1 MYSRG
6 KYMYTITEFS
16 RICKMSTRMLR
27 HYDKEE
33 ILKPAYVNPE
43 NGYRYYEQGQ
53 LEIALKIKRLREYKF
68 PLPKI
73 KIILQSSDQDSF
85 IKHMQAQIIEL
96 SHEVKQNLQVI
107 SEMNEMVS
115 MNNGLNI
122 ARHRSYDIL
131 IGMRNEITV
140 IAQRLQIDIEDMDDY
155 FYDLYENIQK
165 NNFQIVGSPS
175 TVFYD
180 EEYIPNHSD
189 IELRIPIM
197 DEDNKG
203 VLQEC
208 EINKLNQH
216 QIVTTMHYGSYD
228 YIGYAYMALEEW
240 IERNGYIIDGHPY
253 EVYIK
258 GPECDCLVE
267 EYVTQIC
274 FLVTKIE

>member
-1 MYSRG
+1 
-6 KYMYTITEFS
+6 MYTITEFS

-33 ILKPAYVNPE
+33 ILKPAYVNPV

-53 LEIALKIKRLREYKF
+53 LEIALKIKKLREYKF

-73 KIILQSSDQDSF
+73 KVILQSSDQNSF
-85 IKHMQAQIIEL
+85 IKHMQEQIIEL

-115 MNNGLNI
+115 INNGLNI

-140 IAQRLQIDIEDMDDY
+140 IAQRLQIDIDDMDDY
-155 FYDLYENIQK
+155 FYDLYEKVQK

-180 EEYIPNHSD
+180 EEYIPNQSD

-197 DEDNKG
+197 DGDYKD
-203 VLQEC
+203 VIQEC
-208 EINKLNQH
+208 EIKKLNQH
-216 QIVTTMHYGSYD
+216 QFVTTIHYGSYD

-240 IERNGYIIDGHPY
+240 VERNGYIMKSPPY

-258 GPECDCLVE
+258 GTECDCLVE

-274 FLVTKIE
+274 FLVSKIE

>member
-1 MYSRG
+1 
-6 KYMYTITEFS
+6 MYTITEFS

-175 TVFYD
+175 TVF
-180 EEYIPNHSD
+180 
-189 IELRIPIM
+189 L
-197 DEDNKG
+197 
-203 VLQEC
+203 
-208 EINKLNQH
+208 
-216 QIVTTMHYGSYD
+216 
-228 YIGYAYMALEEW
+228 
-240 IERNGYIIDGHPY
+240 
-253 EVYIK
+253 
-258 GPECDCLVE
+258 
-267 EYVTQIC
+267 
-274 FLVTKIE
+274 

>member
-1 MYSRG
+1 
-6 KYMYTITEFS
+6 MYTITEFS

-33 ILKPAYVNPE
+33 ILKPAYVNPV

-53 LEIALKIKRLREYKF
+53 LEIALKIKKLREYKF

-73 KIILQSSDQDSF
+73 KVILQSSDQNSF
-85 IKHMQAQIIEL
+85 IKHMQEQIIEL

-140 IAQRLQIDIEDMDDY
+140 IAQRLQIDIDEMDDY
-155 FYDLYENIQK
+155 FYDLYEKVQK
-165 NNFQIVGSPS
+165 NSFQIVGSPS

-180 EEYIPNHSD
+180 EEYIPNQSD

-197 DEDNKG
+197 DEDDKG
-203 VLQEC
+203 VLQGC
-208 EINKLNQH
+208 EIKKLNQH

-240 IERNGYIIDGHPY
+240 VERNGYIMKSPPY

-274 FLVTKIE
+274 FLVSKIE

>member
-1 MYSRG
+1 
-6 KYMYTITEFS
+6 MYTITEFS

-33 ILKPAYVNPE
+33 ILKPAYVNPV

-53 LEIALKIKRLREYKF
+53 LEIALKIKKLREYKF

-85 IKHMQAQIIEL
+85 IKHMQSQIIEL

-107 SEMNEMVS
+107 SEMNEMVN

-140 IAQRLQIDIEDMDDY
+140 IAQRLQIDIDDMDDY
-155 FYDLYENIQK
+155 FYDLYENVQK
-165 NNFQIVGSPS
+165 NSFQIVGSPS
-175 TVFYD
+175 VVFYD
-180 EEYIPNHSD
+180 KEYIPNHSD
-189 IELRIPIM
+189 IELRIPVM
-197 DEDNKG
+197 YEDNKG

-208 EINKLNQH
+208 EIKKLNQR
-216 QIVTTMHYGSYD
+216 QIVTTIHYGSYD
-228 YIGYAYMALEEW
+228 YIGYAYIALEEW
-240 IERNGYIIDGHPY
+240 IERNGYVINNSPY

>member
-6 KYMYTITEFS
+6 MYMYTITEFS

-33 ILKPAYVNPE
+33 ILKPAYVNPV
-43 NGYRYYEQGQ
+43 NGYRFYEQGQ
-53 LEIALKIKRLREYKF
+53 LEIALKIKKLREYKF

-73 KIILQSSDQDSF
+73 KIILQSSDHDSF
-85 IKHMQAQIIEL
+85 VKHMQAQIIEL

-107 SEMNEMVS
+107 SEMNEMVNV
-115 MNNGLNI
+115 NNGLNI
-122 ARHRSYDIL
+122 ARHRNYDIL
-131 IGMRNEITV
+131 VGMRNEITV
-140 IAQRLQIDIEDMDDY
+140 IVQRLQINIDDMDDY
-155 FYDLYENIQK
+155 FYDLYEKVQK

-180 EEYIPNHSD
+180 EEYIPNQSD
-189 IELRIPIM
+189 IELRIPVVYEN
-197 DEDNKG
+197 D
-203 VLQEC
+203 VVQEY
-208 EINKLNQH
+208 EIKKLNPH

-228 YIGYAYMALEEW
+228 YIGYAYIALEEW
-240 IERNGYIIDGHPY
+240 IERNGYVIINSPY

-258 GPECDCLVE
+258 GPECDCLAE

>member
-1 MYSRG
+1 M
-6 KYMYTITEFS
+6 YMYTITEFS

-33 ILKPAYVNPE
+33 ILKPAYVNPV
-43 NGYRYYEQGQ
+43 NGYRFYEQGQ
-53 LEIALKIKRLREYKF
+53 LEIALKIKKLREYKF

-73 KIILQSSDQDSF
+73 KVILQSSDQESF
-85 IKHMQAQIIEL
+85 IHHMQAQIIEL

-107 SEMNEMVS
+107 SEMNEMVN
-115 MNNGLNI
+115 MNTALNI

-140 IAQRLQIDIEDMDDY
+140 IAQRLQIDIDYMDDY
-155 FYDLYENIQK
+155 FYDLYEEVQK
-165 NNFQIVGSPS
+165 SSLQIVGSPS

-180 EEYIPNHSD
+180 EEFMPGHSD

-197 DEDNKG
+197 DGDDKNE
-203 VLQEC
+203 LQGC
-208 EINKLNQH
+208 EIKKIHQH
-216 QIVTTMHYGSYD
+216 QIVTTLHYGSYD

-240 IERNGYIIDGHPY
+240 VEKNGYTIDGHPY

-274 FLVTKIE
+274 FLVTKIA

>member
-1 MYSRG
+1 
-6 KYMYTITEFS
+6 MYTITEFS

-27 HYDKEE
+27 HYDKEG

-53 LEIALKIKRLREYKF
+53 LEIALEIKKLREYKF

-85 IKHMQAQIIEL
+85 VKHMQAQIIEL
-96 SHEVKQNLQVI
+96 SHEVKRNLQVI
-107 SEMNEMVS
+107 SEMNEMVNV
-115 MNNGLNI
+115 NNGLYI

-140 IAQRLQIDIEDMDDY
+140 ITQRLQINIDDMDDY
-155 FYDLYENIQK
+155 FYDLYEKVQK
-165 NNFQIVGSPS
+165 HNFPIVGSPS

-180 EEYIPNHSD
+180 EEYIPNESD
-189 IELRIPIM
+189 IELRIPILYEN
-197 DEDNKG
+197 DKDVVQG
-203 VLQEC
+203 S
-208 EINKLNQH
+208 EIKKLNPH

-228 YIGYAYMALEEW
+228 YIGYAYIALEKW
-240 IERNGYIIDGHPY
+240 IERNSYVIEGSPY

-274 FLVTKIE
+274 LLVMKID

>member
-1 MYSRG
+1 
-6 KYMYTITEFS
+6 MYTITEFS

-27 HYDKEE
+27 HYDKED

-53 LEIALKIKRLREYKF
+53 LEIALKIKKLREYKF

-96 SHEVKQNLQVI
+96 SLEVKQNLQVI
-107 SEMNEMVS
+107 SEMNEMVN
-115 MNNGLNI
+115 MNHALNT
-122 ARHRSYDIL
+122 ACHRNYDIF

-140 IAQRLQIDIEDMDDY
+140 IAQRLQINIDDMDDY
-155 FYDLYENIQK
+155 FYDLYEKVQK
-165 NNFQIVGSPS
+165 HNLQIVGSPS

-180 EEYIPNHSD
+180 EEYIPNESD
-189 IELRIPIM
+189 VELRIPVM
-197 DEDNKG
+197 HGNNKD
-203 VLQEC
+203 VVQEY
-208 EINKLNQH
+208 EIKKLNPH

-228 YIGYAYMALEEW
+228 YIGYAYIALEKW
-240 IERNGYIIDGHPY
+240 IERNGYVIDDSAY

-274 FLVTKIE
+274 FLVMKID

>member
-1 MYSRG
+1 
-6 KYMYTITEFS
+6 MYTITEFS

-33 ILKPAYVNPE
+33 ILKPAYVNPV

-53 LEIALKIKRLREYKF
+53 LEVALKIKKLREYKF

-73 KIILQSSDQDSF
+73 KIILQSADQDSF
-85 IKHMQAQIIEL
+85 VEHMQSQIMEL

-107 SEMNEMVS
+107 SEMNEIVN
-115 MNNGLNI
+115 MNKGLNI

-140 IAQRLQIDIEDMDDY
+140 IAQKLQIDIDDMDDY
-155 FYDLYENIQK
+155 FYDLYEQVQK
-165 NNFQIVGSPS
+165 NSFQIVGSPS

-180 EEYIPNHSD
+180 EEYIPNRSY

-208 EINKLNQH
+208 
-216 QIVTTMHYGSYD
+216 
-228 YIGYAYMALEEW
+228 
-240 IERNGYIIDGHPY
+240 
-253 EVYIK
+253 
-258 GPECDCLVE
+258 
-267 EYVTQIC
+267 
-274 FLVTKIE
+274 

>member
-1 MYSRG
+1 
-6 KYMYTITEFS
+6 MYTITEFS

-33 ILKPAYVNPE
+33 ILKPAYVNPV

-53 LEIALKIKRLREYKF
+53 LEVALKIKKLREYKF

-73 KIILQSSDQDSF
+73 KIILQASDQDSF
-85 IKHMQAQIIEL
+85 IKHMQSQIIEL

-131 IGMRNEITV
+131 IGMRNEMTV
-140 IAQRLQIDIEDMDDY
+140 IAQRLQIDIDDMDDY
-155 FYDLYENIQK
+155 FYSLYEKVQK
-165 NNFQIVGSPS
+165 NSLRIVGSPS

-197 DEDNKG
+197 AEDNKG

-208 EINKLNQH
+208 EVNKLNGH

-228 YIGYAYMALEEW
+228 YIGYAYIALEEW
-240 IERNGYIIDGHPY
+240 VERNGYVIDNAPY
-253 EVYIK
+253 EVYLK

>member
-1 MYSRG
+1 
-6 KYMYTITEFS
+6 MYTITEFS

-33 ILKPAYVNPE
+33 ILKPAYVNPV

-53 LEIALKIKRLREYKF
+53 LEVALKIKKLREYKF

-73 KIILQSSDQDSF
+73 KIILQSADQDSF
-85 IKHMQAQIIEL
+85 VEHMQSQIMEL

-107 SEMNEMVS
+107 SEMNEIVN
-115 MNNGLNI
+115 MNKGLNI

-140 IAQRLQIDIEDMDDY
+140 IAQKLQIDIDDMDDY
-155 FYDLYENIQK
+155 FYDLYEQVQK
-165 NNFQIVGSPS
+165 NSFQIVGSPS

-180 EEYIPNHSD
+180 EEYIPNRSY

-208 EINKLNQH
+208 EIKRLKQH
-216 QIVTTMHYGSYD
+216 QIVTTLHYGSYD

-240 IERNGYIIDGHPY
+240 VERNGYILESHPY

-258 GPECDCLVE
+258 GPECDCLTE